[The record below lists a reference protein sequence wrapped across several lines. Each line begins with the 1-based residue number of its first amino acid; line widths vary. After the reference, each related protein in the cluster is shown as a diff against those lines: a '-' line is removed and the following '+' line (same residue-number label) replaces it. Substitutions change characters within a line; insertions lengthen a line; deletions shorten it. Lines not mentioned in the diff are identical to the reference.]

1 MPGTEARPHGRLA
14 PQRALEQ
21 FRSELPWLVAQI
33 ASAIQAEVPAYAG
46 GIGGERRFKIE
57 TALRFGLREFAEYSA
72 GKARL
77 DIGVASCFK
86 HLGWSEGFDGQTTEA
101 LRGAF
106 NVAAR
111 EVWAALHR
119 ITLDQGL
126 TVLVLGRLGDALFG
140 MSAKLWVQVEDGYR
154 VGQTNFDDS
163 RDQCQ
168 AKLARCLLGDESV
181 GDLETLADN
190 ASWQLPPSSL
200 VVCAEAP
207 ERVSDLESELSQAG
221 AFVFVDEALAVAVCD
236 VSAKAEVL
244 DCFVGLI
251 SDVPVTISPPA
262 QPSQLVDAVK
272 LALRAHLLIYS
283 HVIPCTQIVDC
294 SQHKIVLWLQSEPL
308 LRDLIVD
315 EMLTPFDGLTSRR
328 RTVLATTMV
337 AWLEHGRTAPAVAK
351 QLGVHPQTV
360 RYRLQ
365 QLKVLMGHRLDD
377 PEAAFQTLMALKA
390 ILPLWTS
397 TSG

>member
-1 MPGTEARPHGRLA
+1 MPGIEARPHGRLA

-21 FRSELPWLVAQI
+21 FRSDLPWLVAQI
-33 ASAIQAEVPAYAG
+33 ASTIQAEVPAYAG
-46 GIGGERRFKIE
+46 RIGGARRLQIE

-86 HLGWSEGFDGQTTEA
+86 HLGWLEGFEGQTTEA

-106 NVAAR
+106 NVTAR

-119 ITLDQGL
+119 ITLEQGL

-140 MSAKLWVQVEDGYR
+140 MSTKLWVQVEDGYR
-154 VGQTNFDDS
+154 LGQTSFGDS
-163 RDQCQ
+163 RDRD
-168 AKLARCLLGDESV
+168 KLARYLLGDESV
-181 GDLETLADN
+181 ADLETLADN
-190 ASWQLPPSSL
+190 VCWQLPPSSL

-207 ERVSDLESELSQAG
+207 EQTSDLKSELSQAG
-221 AFVFVDEALAVAVCD
+221 AFIFVDEALAVAVCD
-236 VSAKAEVL
+236 AHAKAEIL

-251 SDVPVTISPPA
+251 GDVPVTISPPA

-272 LALRAHLLIYS
+272 LALRAHLLIHS
-283 HVIPCTQIVDC
+283 HAIPCTQIVDC
-294 SQHKIVLWLQSEPL
+294 SQHKLALWLQSDPF
-308 LRDLIVD
+308 LRDLMVE
-315 EMLTPFDGLTSRR
+315 EMLAPFEGLTSRR
-328 RTVLATTMV
+328 RIVLAATMA

-397 TSG
+397 SSGK